1 MSLPEDTQAPVTSSQ
16 SSHPET
22 NPKENLT
29 GKKKY
34 ARRKLNKTSA
44 PPVEVT
50 GELTTEKMSELAKP
64 PCKSYTNFDKGG
76 MEESSAVKEN
86 ATTHMSEE
94 NVVTAGTNPD
104 LAYDVKTSMK
114 QASDSNV
121 LLTEDTQPINTP
133 SRR

>member
-1 MSLPEDTQAPVTSSQ
+1 VAI
-16 SSHPET
+16 
-22 NPKENLT
+22 
-29 GKKKY
+29 
-34 ARRKLNKTSA
+34 
-44 PPVEVT
+44 PPD
-50 GELTTEKMSELAKP
+50 MSE
-64 PCKSYTNFDKGG
+64 
-76 MEESSAVKEN
+76 EN